1 MELWKLRRR
10 PLSALLRLCVT
21 LAAGITMFVF
31 LILVGYILV
40 KGIPNLEYSLFEW
53 EYNSQ
58 NVSLVPALINTVSV
72 TMLSLLIASPLGI
85 FAAIYMNE
93 YARKDNRLIAVVR
106 IAAETLAGIPSIVY
120 GLFGMLLFV
129 VALRWGYSLAAG
141 AFTMAVMILPI
152 IMRTAEEA
160 LKSIPDSYR
169 EGSFGLGAG
178 RLRTVFAIVL
188 PPAVPGI
195 MAGIILATGRVVG
208 ETAALIFTAGTV
220 ARVPVSLTSS
230 VRTLS
235 VHMYNLSSEGLH
247 IKQAYA
253 TAVVL
258 LALVIAINAI
268 SSALAG
274 RIIGGRG

>member
-1 MELWKLRRR
+1 M
-10 PLSALLRLCVT
+10 SAFLRLCVM
-21 LAAGITMFVF
+21 LAAAVAMLVF
-31 LILVGYILV
+31 LILVGYILI
-40 KGIPNLEYSLFEW
+40 KGIPNMEASLFEW

-58 NVSLVPALINTVSV
+58 NVSLVPALINTVLI

-93 YARKDNRLIAVVR
+93 YARKENRLISAVR

-152 IMRTAEEA
+152 IMRTTEEA

-188 PPAVPGI
+188 PPAAPGI
-195 MAGIILATGRVVG
+195 LAGIILATGRVVG

-220 ARVPVSLTSS
+220 ARTPAALTSS

-258 LALVIAINAI
+258 LVLVIAINAV
-268 SSALAG
+268 SGALAA
-274 RIIGGRG
+274 RIAGGRV

>member
-1 MELWKLRRR
+1 M
-10 PLSALLRLCVT
+10 CVI
-21 LAAGITMFVF
+21 LAAAAAMLVF
-31 LILVGYILV
+31 LILVGYILI
-40 KGIPNLEYSLFEW
+40 KGIPNMEAGLFEW

-58 NVSLVPALINTVSV
+58 NVSLVPALINTVLV
-72 TMLSLLIASPLGI
+72 TLLSLFIASPLGI

-93 YARKDNRLIAVVR
+93 YAKKENRLISAVR
-106 IAAETLAGIPSIVY
+106 IASETLAGIPSIVY

-129 VALRWGYSLAAG
+129 VALKWGYSLIAG

-152 IMRTAEEA
+152 IMRTTEEA

-188 PPAVPGI
+188 PPAAPGI
-195 MAGIILATGRVVG
+195 LAGIILATGRVVG

-220 ARVPVSLTSS
+220 ARTPSALTSS

-258 LALVIAINAI
+258 LVLVIAINAL
-268 SSALAG
+268 SGALAK
-274 RIIGGRG
+274 RIAGGRG